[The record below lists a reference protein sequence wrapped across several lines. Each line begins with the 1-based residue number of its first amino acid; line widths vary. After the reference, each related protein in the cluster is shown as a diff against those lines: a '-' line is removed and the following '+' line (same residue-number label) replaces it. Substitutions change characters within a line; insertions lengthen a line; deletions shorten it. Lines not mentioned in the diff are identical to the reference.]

1 MQELFVKDIV
11 QEKRIAFSWEIKYDS
26 LRKQIHPS
34 KSRMENESGLLSK
47 GGVTMQIQP
56 MAVAIQEMDPGTA
69 ALVLVLQLAMMVM
82 LGLAVFNDAKAH
94 AGQQAVFWGILVGFF
109 GLIPG
114 IIYLCMRK
122 KEVRSSIACTR
133 CRQVYNITVPYCP
146 VCGLHNRRSEPFW
159 DPRLPSFRKKATVF
173 FTLWLCLYGALFL
186 LLMVYAL
193 FHPLLRF

>member
-1 MQELFVKDIV
+1 
-11 QEKRIAFSWEIKYDS
+11 
-26 LRKQIHPS
+26 
-34 KSRMENESGLLSK
+34 
-47 GGVTMQIQP
+47 MQIQP
-56 MAVAIQEMDPGTA
+56 MAVAIQGMNPGIA
-69 ALVLVLQLAMMVM
+69 AFVLALQLAMMVM
-82 LGLAVFNDAKAH
+82 LGLAVFYDAKAH

-159 DPRLPSFRKKATVF
+159 YPQLPSFRKKATIF

-186 LLMVYAL
+186 LLMGYAL
-193 FHPLLRF
+193 FQPLLHF